1 MIEST
6 VPAAG
11 QARRPLTLL
20 EVIATVSHLTAD
32 EEETADVINHM
43 LEAEVIS
50 FQNEAA
56 PEEIKRLLQ

>member
-11 QARRPLTLL
+11 PARRPLTLL
-20 EVIATVSHLTAD
+20 EVIATVSHLTTD